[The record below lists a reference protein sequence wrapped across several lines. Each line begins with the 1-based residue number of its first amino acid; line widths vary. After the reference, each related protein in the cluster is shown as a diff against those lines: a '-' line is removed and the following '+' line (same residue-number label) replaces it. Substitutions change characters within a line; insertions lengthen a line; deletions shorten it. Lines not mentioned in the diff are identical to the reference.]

1 MTKNAKNLTSKQNY
15 IYDELVIVENN
26 LFDSQMYAEVI
37 RQYDEVSDLI
47 NLDSNIRERLK
58 LPQRSLV
65 VTFPFR
71 RDDYDEVETV
81 MGYRVQHVL
90 SMGPTK
96 GGIRYA
102 PDVNLGE
109 VTALAILM
117 SWKSAIVGLPYGGAK
132 GGVAIDP
139 TPLSRSEKQRV
150 TRRYTAE
157 LLPIIGVDKDIPAPD
172 LGTDEQTMAW
182 IMDTYS
188 NFVGSPQPG
197 IVTGKPASLG
207 GSITRRESTGRG
219 AVAIGVAA
227 MDKLNLKYSEST
239 IAIQG
244 FGNVGMYAALDSY
257 ERGAKVIAVS
267 DIGGAIY
274 NPKGINIPELFKHMA
289 KNVSV
294 NNFDG
299 AEPYSE
305 SILEINCDVLIPA
318 AVGGVITSSNANN
331 IKAKV
336 IIEGANSPTTL
347 NADKILNDSDILLVP
362 DILANAGGI
371 TASYFEW
378 VQNTQNYL
386 WKESELH
393 EKLMDV
399 LITAFE
405 EVWKIS
411 EKQNCDLRTAALIK
425 GIKRV
430 AAAKLT
436 RGLFP

>member
-1 MTKNAKNLTSKQNY
+1 MTKNVKNLTSKRDY
-15 IYDELVIVENN
+15 IYDELVTVENN
-26 LFDSQMYAEVI
+26 LFESQMYAEVI
-37 RQYDEVSDLI
+37 RQYDEVSNLI

-81 MGYRVQHVL
+81 IGYRVQHVL

-207 GSITRRESTGRG
+207 GSVTRRESTGRG

-299 AEPYSE
+299 AEPYTDNL
-305 SILEINCDVLIPA
+305 LEINCDVLIPA
-318 AVGGVITSSNANN
+318 AVGGVITSSNASK

-336 IIEGANSPTTL
+336 VIEGANSPTTL
-347 NADKILNDSDILLVP
+347 NADKILKDSDILLVP

-399 LITAFE
+399 LITSFE
-405 EVWKIS
+405 EIWKIS

>member
-1 MTKNAKNLTSKQNY
+1 MTNT
-15 IYDELVIVENN
+15 D
-26 LFDSQMYAEVI
+26 LFESNMYKEVI
-37 RQYDEVSDLI
+37 KQYDEVSEFI

-58 LPQRSLV
+58 LPQRALT

-71 RDDYDEVETV
+71 RDEYDEVETV
-81 MGYRVQHVL
+81 VGFRVQHVL

-96 GGIRYA
+96 GGIRYDA
-102 PDVNLGE
+102 DVNLGE

-139 TPLSRSEKQRV
+139 NPLSRTEKQRV

-157 LLPIIGVDKDIPAPD
+157 LLPVIGVDKDIPGPD

-207 GSITRRESTGRG
+207 GSITRREATGRG
-219 AVAIGVAA
+219 AVAIANAA
-227 MDKLNLKYSEST
+227 LEKQSKEYKNST
-239 IAIQG
+239 IVIQG
-244 FGNVGMYAALDSY
+244 FGNVGRYAALDSY
-257 ERGAKVIAVS
+257 ERGAKVIAVN
-267 DIGGAIY
+267 DLGGAIY
-274 NPKGINIPELFKHMA
+274 NKDGINIPELFKYIA
-289 KNVSV
+289 KNKSV
-294 NNFDG
+294 EGFEG
-299 AEPYSE
+299 ADKLDDD
-305 SILEINCDVLIPA
+305 ILELDCDILIPA
-318 AVGGVITSSNANN
+318 AVGGVITSNNAEN

-336 IIEGANSPTTL
+336 IVEGANSPTTL
-347 NADKILNDSDILLVP
+347 SADKILKENNVMIIP
-362 DILANAGGI
+362 DILANAGGV

-386 WKESELH
+386 WKEKELH
-393 EKLMDV
+393 ERLIDV
-399 LITAFE
+399 LTSAFE
-405 EVWKIS
+405 EIWIIS
-411 EKQNCDLRTAALIK
+411 EKNQVDLRTAALIK
-425 GIKRV
+425 GIKKV

>member
-1 MTKNAKNLTSKQNY
+1 MTNT
-15 IYDELVIVENN
+15 D
-26 LFDSQMYAEVI
+26 LFESNMYKEVI
-37 RQYDEVSDLI
+37 KQYDEVSEFI

-58 LPQRSLV
+58 LPQRALT

-71 RDDYDEVETV
+71 RDEYDEVETV
-81 MGYRVQHVL
+81 VGFRVQHVL

-96 GGIRYA
+96 GGIRYDA
-102 PDVNLGE
+102 DVNLGE

-139 TPLSRSEKQRV
+139 NPLSRTEKQRV

-157 LLPIIGVDKDIPAPD
+157 LLPVIGVDKDIPGPD

-207 GSITRRESTGRG
+207 GSITRREATGRG
-219 AVAIGVAA
+219 AVAIANAA
-227 MDKLNLKYSEST
+227 LEKQSKEYKNST
-239 IAIQG
+239 IVIQG
-244 FGNVGMYAALDSY
+244 FGNVGRYAALDSY
-257 ERGAKVIAVS
+257 ERGARVIAVN
-267 DIGGAIY
+267 DLGGAIY
-274 NPKGINIPELFKHMA
+274 NKDGINIPELFKYIA
-289 KNVSV
+289 KNKSV
-294 NNFDG
+294 EGFEG
-299 AEPYSE
+299 ADKLDDD
-305 SILEINCDVLIPA
+305 ILEIDCDILIPA
-318 AVGGVITSSNANN
+318 AVGGVITSNNAGN

-336 IIEGANSPTTL
+336 IVEGANSPTTVS
-347 NADKILNDSDILLVP
+347 ADKILKENNVMIIP
-362 DILANAGGI
+362 DILANAGGV

-386 WKESELH
+386 WKEKELH
-393 EKLMDV
+393 ERLIDV
-399 LITAFE
+399 LTSAFE
-405 EVWKIS
+405 EIWIIS
-411 EKQNCDLRTAALIK
+411 EKNKVDLRTAALIK
-425 GIKRV
+425 GIKKV

>member
-1 MTKNAKNLTSKQNY
+1 MTNT
-15 IYDELVIVENN
+15 D
-26 LFDSQMYAEVI
+26 LFESNMYKEVI
-37 RQYDEVSDLI
+37 KQYDEVSEFI

-58 LPQRSLV
+58 LPQRALT

-71 RDDYDEVETV
+71 RDEYDEVETV
-81 MGYRVQHVL
+81 VGFRVQHVL

-96 GGIRYA
+96 GGIRYDA
-102 PDVNLGE
+102 DVNLGE

-139 TPLSRSEKQRV
+139 NPLSRTEKQRV

-157 LLPIIGVDKDIPAPD
+157 LLPVIGVDKDIPGPD

-207 GSITRRESTGRG
+207 GSITRREATGRG
-219 AVAIGVAA
+219 AVAIANAA
-227 MDKLNLKYSEST
+227 LEKEGKEYKNST
-239 IAIQG
+239 IVIQG
-244 FGNVGMYAALDSY
+244 FGNVGRYAALDSY
-257 ERGAKVIAVS
+257 ERGAKVIAVN
-267 DIGGAIY
+267 DLGGAIY
-274 NPKGINIPELFKHMA
+274 NKDGINIPELFKYIA
-289 KNVSV
+289 KNKSV
-294 NNFDG
+294 EGFEG
-299 AEPYSE
+299 AYKLDDD
-305 SILEINCDVLIPA
+305 ILEIDCDILIPA
-318 AVGGVITSSNANN
+318 AVGGVITSNNAGN

-336 IIEGANSPTTL
+336 IVEGANSPTTVS
-347 NADKILNDSDILLVP
+347 ADKILKENNVMIIP
-362 DILANAGGI
+362 DILANAGGV

-386 WKESELH
+386 WKEKELH
-393 EKLMDV
+393 ERLIDV
-399 LITAFE
+399 LTSAFE
-405 EVWKIS
+405 EIWIIS
-411 EKQNCDLRTAALIK
+411 EKNQVDLRTAALIK
-425 GIKRV
+425 GIKKV

>member
-1 MTKNAKNLTSKQNY
+1 MTNA
-15 IYDELVIVENN
+15 D
-26 LFDSQMYAEVI
+26 LFESNMYKEVI
-37 RQYDEVSDLI
+37 KQYDEVSEFI

-58 LPQRSLV
+58 LPQRALT

-71 RDDYDEVETV
+71 RDEYDEVETV
-81 MGYRVQHVL
+81 VGFRVQHVL

-96 GGIRYA
+96 GGIRYDS
-102 PDVNLGE
+102 DVTLGE

-139 TPLSRSEKQRV
+139 NPLSRTEKQRV

-157 LLPIIGVDKDIPAPD
+157 LLPVIGVDKDIPGPD

-207 GSITRRESTGRG
+207 GSITRREATGRG
-219 AVAIGVAA
+219 AVAIANAA
-227 MDKLNLKYSEST
+227 LEKQSKEYKNST
-239 IAIQG
+239 IVIQG
-244 FGNVGMYAALDSY
+244 FGNVGRYAALDSY
-257 ERGAKVIAVS
+257 ERGAKVIAVN
-267 DIGGAIY
+267 DLGGAIY
-274 NPKGINIPELFKHMA
+274 NKDGINIPELFKYIA
-289 KNVSV
+289 KNKSV
-294 NNFDG
+294 EGFDG
-299 AEPYSE
+299 ADKLDEE
-305 SILEINCDVLIPA
+305 ILELDCDILIPA
-318 AVGGVITSSNANN
+318 AIGGVITSNNAEN

-336 IIEGANSPTTL
+336 IVEGANSPTTL
-347 NADKILNDSDILLVP
+347 SADKILKENNVMIIP
-362 DILANAGGI
+362 DILANAGGV

-386 WKESELH
+386 WKEKELH
-393 EKLMDV
+393 ERLIDV
-399 LITAFE
+399 LTSAFE
-405 EVWKIS
+405 EIWIIAQKNQV
-411 EKQNCDLRTAALIK
+411 DLRTAALIK
-425 GIKRV
+425 GIKKV

>member
-1 MTKNAKNLTSKQNY
+1 MQYNNNIMTNPQ
-15 IYDELVIVENN
+15 
-26 LFDSQMYAEVI
+26 LFESHMYKEVI
-37 RQYDEVSDLI
+37 RQYEEVAELI

-58 LPQRSLV
+58 HPQRALV

-71 RDDYDEVETV
+71 RDDYEEVETV
-81 MGYRVQHVL
+81 VGYRVQHVL

-96 GGIRYA
+96 GGIRFA

-109 VTALAILM
+109 VTALSILM

-139 TPLSRSEKQRV
+139 SKLTRAEKQRV

-157 LLPIIGVDKDIPAPD
+157 LLPVIGVDKDIPAPD

-207 GSITRRESTGRG
+207 GSVTRREATGRG
-219 AVAIGVAA
+219 AIAITEQA
-227 MDKLNLKYSEST
+227 MEKIGKKYKDST
-239 IAIQG
+239 VVIQG
-244 FGNVGMYAALDSY
+244 FGNVGRYAALDSY
-257 ERGAKVIAVS
+257 ERGAKVIAVN
-267 DIGGAIY
+267 DLGGGVY
-274 NPKGINIPELFKHMA
+274 NPKGINIPELFKHIA
-289 KNVSV
+289 KNKSVSG
-294 NNFDG
+294 FEG
-299 AEPYSE
+299 ADDLTQD
-305 SILEINCDVLIPA
+305 ILEVECNVLIPA
-318 AVGGVITSSNANN
+318 AVGGVITTSNVSN
-331 IKAKV
+331 IKADV
-336 IIEGANSPTTL
+336 VVEAANSPTTVS
-347 NADKILNDSDILLVP
+347 ADKVLRENNVLIIP
-362 DILANAGGI
+362 DILANAGGV

-378 VQNTQNYL
+378 VQNRQNYL
-386 WKESELH
+386 WKEKDLYER
-393 EKLMDV
+393 
-399 LITAFE
+399 LIDTMTSAFE
-405 EVWKIS
+405 EVWTIS
-411 EKQNCDLRTAALIK
+411 QKNNCDLRTAALIK

>member
-1 MTKNAKNLTSKQNY
+1 
-15 IYDELVIVENN
+15 
-26 LFDSQMYAEVI
+26 
-37 RQYDEVSDLI
+37 
-47 NLDSNIRERLK
+47 
-58 LPQRSLV
+58 
-65 VTFPFR
+65 
-71 RDDYDEVETV
+71 
-81 MGYRVQHVL
+81 
-90 SMGPTK
+90 MGPTK

-139 TPLSRSEKQRV
+139 NPLTRSEKQRV

-197 IVTGKPASLG
+197 IVTGKPVSIG

-219 AVAIGVAA
+219 AVAVGHAA
-227 MDKLNLKYSEST
+227 MEKIGKSYKDSRV
-239 IAIQG
+239 AIQG
-244 FGNVGMYAALDSY
+244 FGNVARYAALDSY
-257 ERGAKVIAVS
+257 ERGAKVIAIN
-267 DIGGAIY
+267 DLGGAVI
-274 NPKGINIPELFKHMA
+274 NKDGLNIPELFKHIA
-289 KNVSV
+289 KNPSV
-294 NNFDG
+294 KGFPGGEDYDG
-299 AEPYSE
+299 E
-305 SILEINCDVLIPA
+305 ILEVECDVLIPA
-318 AVGGVITSSNANN
+318 AIGGVITSNNADK
-331 IKAKV
+331 IKANV
-336 IIEGANSPTTL
+336 IIEGANSPTTVD
-347 NADKILNDSDILLVP
+347 ADKVLRENDVMIVP

-386 WKESELH
+386 WKETELY
-393 EKLMDV
+393 EKLIDV
-399 LITAFE
+399 MITSFE
-405 EVWKIS
+405 EIWTIS
-411 EKQNCDLRTAALIK
+411 QKQNCDLRTAALIK
-425 GIKRV
+425 GIRRV

>member
-1 MTKNAKNLTSKQNY
+1 
-15 IYDELVIVENN
+15 VIVDNN
-26 LFDSQMYAEVI
+26 LFDSDMYKEVI
-37 RQYDEVSDLI
+37 KQYESVADLI
-47 NLDSNIRERLK
+47 DLDPNIRERLK

-71 RDDYDEVETV
+71 RDEYVEVETV
-81 MGYRVQHVL
+81 VGYRVQHVL

-139 TPLSRSEKQRV
+139 NPLTRAEKQRV

-157 LLPIIGVDKDIPAPD
+157 LIPIIGVNKDIPAPD

-188 NFVGSPQPG
+188 NFVGYATPG
-197 IVTGKPASLG
+197 IVTGKPVSLG
-207 GSITRRESTGRG
+207 GSVTRKESTGRG
-219 AVAIGVAA
+219 AVAVGVAA
-227 MDKLNLKYSEST
+227 MEKIGKKIQNSKV
-239 IAIQG
+239 AIQG
-244 FGNVGMYAALDSY
+244 FGNVGRYAALAAY
-257 ERGAKVIAVS
+257 EMGAKVIAVS
-267 DIGGAIY
+267 DIDGSII
-274 NPKGINIPELFKHMA
+274 NLKGINIPELFKYTAH
-289 KNVSV
+289 NLSV
-294 NNFDG
+294 KGFPG
-299 AEPYSE
+299 ADQLDE
-305 SILEINCDVLIPA
+305 SVLEVDCDILIPA
-318 AVGGVITSSNANN
+318 AIGGVITSSNAQK

-336 IIEGANSPTTL
+336 LIEGANSPTTV
-347 NADKILNDSDILLVP
+347 NADKILRDNNVLIVP

-386 WKESELH
+386 WKEAELY
-393 EKLMDV
+393 EKLIDV
-399 LITAFE
+399 MLTAFE
-405 EVWKIS
+405 EIWTIS

-425 GIKRV
+425 GVKRV

>member
-1 MTKNAKNLTSKQNY
+1 M
-15 IYDELVIVENN
+15 IVDNN
-26 LFDSQMYAEVI
+26 LFDSDMYKEVI
-37 RQYDEVSDLI
+37 KQYESVADLI
-47 NLDSNIRERLK
+47 DLDPNIRDRLK

-71 RDDYDEVETV
+71 RDEYVEVETV
-81 MGYRVQHVL
+81 VGYRVQHVL

-139 TPLSRSEKQRV
+139 NPLTRAEKQRV

-157 LLPIIGVDKDIPAPD
+157 LIPIIGVNKDIPAPD

-188 NFVGSPQPG
+188 NFVGYATPG
-197 IVTGKPASLG
+197 IVTGKPVSLG
-207 GSITRRESTGRG
+207 GSVTRKESTGRG
-219 AVAIGVAA
+219 AVAVGVAA
-227 MDKLNLKYSEST
+227 MEKIGKKIQNSKV
-239 IAIQG
+239 AIQG
-244 FGNVGMYAALDSY
+244 FGNVGRYAALAAY
-257 ERGAKVIAVS
+257 EMGAKVIAVS
-267 DIGGAIY
+267 DIDGSII
-274 NPKGINIPELFKHMA
+274 NLKGINIPELFKYTAH
-289 KNVSV
+289 NLSV
-294 NNFDG
+294 KGFPG
-299 AEPYSE
+299 ADQLDE
-305 SILEINCDVLIPA
+305 SVLEVDCDILIPA
-318 AVGGVITSSNANN
+318 AIGGVITSSNAQK

-336 IIEGANSPTTL
+336 LIEGANSPTTV
-347 NADKILNDSDILLVP
+347 NADKILRDNNVLIVP

-386 WKESELH
+386 WKEAELY
-393 EKLMDV
+393 EKLIDV
-399 LITAFE
+399 MLTAFE
-405 EVWKIS
+405 EIWTIS

>member
-197 IVTGKPASLG
+197 IVTGKPASIG
-207 GSITRRESTGRG
+207 GSVTRRESTGRG

-227 MDKLNLKYSEST
+227 MDKLNLKYSDST

-318 AVGGVITSSNANN
+318 AVGGVITSSNATN

>member
-1 MTKNAKNLTSKQNY
+1 MTKNVKNLTSKRNY

-139 TPLSRSEKQRV
+139 NPLSRSEKQRV

-197 IVTGKPASLG
+197 IVTGKPASIG

-299 AEPYSE
+299 AEPYPE

-318 AVGGVITSSNANN
+318 AVGGVITSSNARN

-347 NADKILNDSDILLVP
+347 NADKILQDSDILLVP

-386 WKESELH
+386 WKESELY
-393 EKLMDV
+393 EKLIDV

-405 EVWKIS
+405 EVWTIS

>member
-26 LFDSQMYAEVI
+26 LFESQMYAEVI

-227 MDKLNLKYSEST
+227 MDKLNLKYSDST

-405 EVWKIS
+405 EIWKIS

>member
-1 MTKNAKNLTSKQNY
+1 MTNT
-15 IYDELVIVENN
+15 D
-26 LFDSQMYAEVI
+26 LFESNMYKEVI
-37 RQYDEVSDLI
+37 KQYDEVSEFI

-58 LPQRSLV
+58 LPQRALT

-71 RDDYDEVETV
+71 RDEYDEVETV
-81 MGYRVQHVL
+81 VGFRVQHVL

-96 GGIRYA
+96 GGIRYDA
-102 PDVNLGE
+102 DVNLGE

-139 TPLSRSEKQRV
+139 NPLSRTEKQRV

-157 LLPIIGVDKDIPAPD
+157 LLPVIGVDKDIPGPD

-207 GSITRRESTGRG
+207 GSITRREATGRG
-219 AVAIGVAA
+219 AVAIANAA
-227 MDKLNLKYSEST
+227 LEKQSKEYKNST
-239 IAIQG
+239 IVIQG
-244 FGNVGMYAALDSY
+244 FGNVGRYAALDSY
-257 ERGAKVIAVS
+257 ERGAKVIAVN
-267 DIGGAIY
+267 DLGGAIY
-274 NPKGINIPELFKHMA
+274 NKDGINIPELFKYIA
-289 KNVSV
+289 KNKSV
-294 NNFDG
+294 EGFDG
-299 AEPYSE
+299 ADKLDEE
-305 SILEINCDVLIPA
+305 ILELDCDILIPA
-318 AVGGVITSSNANN
+318 AVGGVITSNNAEN

-336 IIEGANSPTTL
+336 IVEGANSPTTL
-347 NADKILNDSDILLVP
+347 SADKILKENNVMIIP
-362 DILANAGGI
+362 DILANAGGV

-386 WKESELH
+386 WKEKELH
-393 EKLMDV
+393 ERLIDV
-399 LITAFE
+399 LTSAFE
-405 EVWKIS
+405 EIWIIAQKNQV
-411 EKQNCDLRTAALIK
+411 DLRTAALIK
-425 GIKRV
+425 GIKKV

>member
-1 MTKNAKNLTSKQNY
+1 MTKNVKNLTSKRNY

-37 RQYDEVSDLI
+37 RQYDEVYDLI

-139 TPLSRSEKQRV
+139 NPLSRSEKQRV

-197 IVTGKPASLG
+197 IVTGKPASIG

-299 AEPYSE
+299 AEPYPE

-318 AVGGVITSSNANN
+318 AVGGVITSSNASN

-347 NADKILNDSDILLVP
+347 NADKILQDSDILLVP
-362 DILANAGGI
+362 DIMANAGGI

-393 EKLMDV
+393 EKLIDV

-405 EVWKIS
+405 EVWTIS

>member
-1 MTKNAKNLTSKQNY
+1 MTNA
-15 IYDELVIVENN
+15 D
-26 LFDSQMYAEVI
+26 LFESNMYKEVI
-37 RQYDEVSDLI
+37 KQYDEVSEFI

-58 LPQRSLV
+58 LPQRALT

-71 RDDYDEVETV
+71 RDEYDEVETV
-81 MGYRVQHVL
+81 VGFRVQHVL

-96 GGIRYA
+96 GGIRYDS
-102 PDVNLGE
+102 DVTLGE

-139 TPLSRSEKQRV
+139 NPLSRTEKQRV

-157 LLPIIGVDKDIPAPD
+157 LLPVIGVDKDIPGPD

-207 GSITRRESTGRG
+207 GSITRREATGRG
-219 AVAIGVAA
+219 AVAIANAA
-227 MDKLNLKYSEST
+227 LEKQSKDYKNST
-239 IAIQG
+239 IVIQG
-244 FGNVGMYAALDSY
+244 FGNVGRYAALDSY
-257 ERGAKVIAVS
+257 ERGAKVIAVN
-267 DIGGAIY
+267 DLGGAIY
-274 NPKGINIPELFKHMA
+274 NKDGINIPELFKYIA
-289 KNVSV
+289 KNKSV
-294 NNFDG
+294 EGFDG
-299 AEPYSE
+299 ADKLDEE
-305 SILEINCDVLIPA
+305 ILELDCDILIPA
-318 AVGGVITSSNANN
+318 AIGGVITSNNAQN
-331 IKAKV
+331 IKAK
-336 IIEGANSPTTL
+336 IIVEGANSPTTL
-347 NADKILNDSDILLVP
+347 SADKILKENNVMIIP
-362 DILANAGGI
+362 DILANAGGV

-386 WKESELH
+386 WKEKELH
-393 EKLMDV
+393 ERLIDV
-399 LITAFE
+399 LTSAFE
-405 EVWKIS
+405 EIWIIAQKNQV
-411 EKQNCDLRTAALIK
+411 DLRTAALIK
-425 GIKRV
+425 GIKKV

>member
-1 MTKNAKNLTSKQNY
+1 M
-15 IYDELVIVENN
+15 IVEND
-26 LFDSQMYAEVI
+26 LFKSHMYKEVI
-37 RQYDEVSDLI
+37 RQYDNVSDLI

-71 RDDYDEVETV
+71 RDEYDEVETV

-139 TPLSRSEKQRV
+139 HPLTRSEKQRV

-197 IVTGKPASLG
+197 IVTGKPASIG

-219 AVAIGVAA
+219 AVAIGKAA
-227 MDKLNLKYSEST
+227 MEKIGKKYEDSRVV
-239 IAIQG
+239 IQG
-244 FGNVGMYAALDSY
+244 FGNVGRYAALDSF
-257 ERGAKVIAVS
+257 EKGAKVIAVN
-267 DIGGAIY
+267 DLGGGVI
-274 NPKGINIPELFKHMA
+274 NEKGLNIPELFKHIA
-289 KNVSV
+289 KNNSV
-294 NNFDG
+294 NGFSGGDNYKG
-299 AEPYSE
+299 E
-305 SILEINCDVLIPA
+305 ILEVDCDVLIPA
-318 AVGGVITSSNANN
+318 AVGGVITSSNAEKISAN
-331 IKAKV
+331 V
-336 IIEGANSPTTL
+336 IIEGANSPTTV
-347 NADKILNDSDILLVP
+347 NADKILKDNGVLIIP

-386 WKESELH
+386 WKEAEIY
-393 EKLMDV
+393 EKLIDV
-399 LITAFE
+399 LLTSFE

>member
-1 MTKNAKNLTSKQNY
+1 M
-15 IYDELVIVENN
+15 IVEND
-26 LFDSQMYAEVI
+26 LFESHMYKEVI
-37 RQYDEVSDLI
+37 RQYDNVSDLI
-47 NLDSNIRERLK
+47 DLDSNIRERLK

-71 RDDYDEVETV
+71 RDEYDEVETV

-139 TPLSRSEKQRV
+139 NPLTRSEKQRV

-197 IVTGKPASLG
+197 IVTGKPASIG

-219 AVAIGVAA
+219 AVAIGKAA
-227 MDKLNLKYSEST
+227 MEKMGKKYEDSRVV
-239 IAIQG
+239 IQG
-244 FGNVGMYAALDSY
+244 FGNVGRYAALDSY
-257 ERGAKVIAVS
+257 EKGAKVIAVN
-267 DIGGAIY
+267 DLGGGVI
-274 NPKGINIPELFKHMA
+274 NEKGLNIPELFKHIA
-289 KNVSV
+289 KNNSV
-294 NNFDG
+294 NGFSGGDNYNG
-299 AEPYSE
+299 E
-305 SILEINCDVLIPA
+305 ILEVDCDVLIPA
-318 AVGGVITSSNANN
+318 AVGGVITSSNAEKISAN
-331 IKAKV
+331 V
-336 IIEGANSPTTL
+336 IIEGANSPTTV
-347 NADKILNDSDILLVP
+347 NADKILTDNGVLIIP

-386 WKESELH
+386 WKEVELY
-393 EKLMDV
+393 EKLIDV
-399 LITAFE
+399 LLTSFE

>member
-1 MTKNAKNLTSKQNY
+1 
-15 IYDELVIVENN
+15 VIVDNN
-26 LFDSQMYAEVI
+26 LFDSDMYKEVI
-37 RQYDEVSDLI
+37 KQYESVADLI
-47 NLDSNIRERLK
+47 DLDPNIRERLK

-71 RDDYDEVETV
+71 RDEYDEVETV
-81 MGYRVQHVL
+81 VGYRVQHVL

-139 TPLSRSEKQRV
+139 NPLTRAEKQRV

-157 LLPIIGVDKDIPAPD
+157 LIPIIGVNKDIPAPD

-188 NFVGSPQPG
+188 NFVGYATPG

-207 GSITRRESTGRG
+207 GSVTRKESTGRG
-219 AVAIGVAA
+219 AVAVGVAA
-227 MDKLNLKYSEST
+227 MEKIGKKIQNSKV
-239 IAIQG
+239 AIQG
-244 FGNVGMYAALDSY
+244 FGNVGRYAALAAY
-257 ERGAKVIAVS
+257 EMGAKIIAVS
-267 DIGGAIY
+267 DIDGSII
-274 NPKGINIPELFKHMA
+274 NEKGINIPELFKHTA
-289 KNVSV
+289 HNLSV
-294 NNFDG
+294 KGFPG
-299 AEPYSE
+299 ADQLEE
-305 SILEINCDVLIPA
+305 SVLEVDCDILIPA
-318 AVGGVITSSNANN
+318 AVGGVITSSNAQK

-336 IIEGANSPTTL
+336 LIEGANSPTTV
-347 NADKILNDSDILLVP
+347 NADKILRDNGVLIVP

-386 WKESELH
+386 WKEAELY
-393 EKLMDV
+393 EKLIDV
-399 LITAFE
+399 MLTAFE
-405 EVWKIS
+405 EIWTIS

-425 GIKRV
+425 GVKRV

>member
-26 LFDSQMYAEVI
+26 LFDSQMYTEVI

>member
-1 MTKNAKNLTSKQNY
+1 MTNA
-15 IYDELVIVENN
+15 D
-26 LFDSQMYAEVI
+26 LFESNMYKEVI
-37 RQYDEVSDLI
+37 KQYDEVSEFI

-58 LPQRSLV
+58 LPQRALT

-71 RDDYDEVETV
+71 RDEYDEVETV
-81 MGYRVQHVL
+81 VGFRVQHVL

-96 GGIRYA
+96 GGIRYDS
-102 PDVNLGE
+102 DVTLGE

-139 TPLSRSEKQRV
+139 NPLSRTEKQRV

-157 LLPIIGVDKDIPAPD
+157 LLPVIGVDKDIPGPD

-207 GSITRRESTGRG
+207 GSITRREATGRG
-219 AVAIGVAA
+219 AVAIANAA
-227 MDKLNLKYSEST
+227 LEKQSKEYKNST
-239 IAIQG
+239 IVIQG
-244 FGNVGMYAALDSY
+244 FGNVGRYAALDSY
-257 ERGAKVIAVS
+257 ERGAKVIAVN
-267 DIGGAIY
+267 DLGGAIY
-274 NPKGINIPELFKHMA
+274 NKDGINIPELFKYIA
-289 KNVSV
+289 KNKSV
-294 NNFDG
+294 EGFDG
-299 AEPYSE
+299 ADKLDEE
-305 SILEINCDVLIPA
+305 ILELDCDILIPA
-318 AVGGVITSSNANN
+318 AIGGVITSNNAQK

-336 IIEGANSPTTL
+336 IVEGANSPTTL
-347 NADKILNDSDILLVP
+347 SADKILKENNVIIIP
-362 DILANAGGI
+362 DILANAGGV

-386 WKESELH
+386 WKEKELH
-393 EKLMDV
+393 ERLIDV
-399 LITAFE
+399 LTSAFE
-405 EVWKIS
+405 EIWIIAQKNQV
-411 EKQNCDLRTAALIK
+411 DLRTAALIK
-425 GIKRV
+425 GIKKV

>member
-1 MTKNAKNLTSKQNY
+1 
-15 IYDELVIVENN
+15 VIVEND
-26 LFDSQMYAEVI
+26 LFKSHMYKEVI
-37 RQYDEVSDLI
+37 RQYDNVSDLI
-47 NLDSNIRERLK
+47 DLDSNIRERLK

-65 VTFPFR
+65 VSFPFR
-71 RDDYDEVETV
+71 RDEYDEVETV

-139 TPLSRSEKQRV
+139 HPLTRSEKQRV

-197 IVTGKPASLG
+197 IVTGKPASIG

-219 AVAIGVAA
+219 AVAIGKAA
-227 MDKLNLKYSEST
+227 MEKIGKKYEDSRVV
-239 IAIQG
+239 IQG
-244 FGNVGMYAALDSY
+244 FGNVGRYAALDSF
-257 ERGAKVIAVS
+257 EKGAKVIAVN
-267 DIGGAIY
+267 DLGGGVF
-274 NPKGINIPELFKHMA
+274 NENGLNIPELFKHIA
-289 KNVSV
+289 KNNSV
-294 NNFDG
+294 NGFSGGDNYKGD
-299 AEPYSE
+299 
-305 SILEINCDVLIPA
+305 ILEVDCDVLIPA
-318 AVGGVITSSNANN
+318 AVGGVITSSNAEKISAN
-331 IKAKV
+331 V
-336 IIEGANSPTTL
+336 IIEGANSPTTV
-347 NADKILNDSDILLVP
+347 NADKILKDNGVLIIP

-386 WKESELH
+386 WKEAELYK
-393 EKLMDV
+393 KLIDV
-399 LITAFE
+399 LLTSFE

>member
-1 MTKNAKNLTSKQNY
+1 MTNPQ
-15 IYDELVIVENN
+15 
-26 LFDSQMYAEVI
+26 LFDSHMYTEVI
-37 RQYDEVSDLI
+37 RQYEEVAELI
-47 NLDSNIRERLK
+47 NLDPNIRERLK
-58 LPQRSLV
+58 HPQRALV

-71 RDDYDEVETV
+71 RDEYKEVETV
-81 MGYRVQHVL
+81 VGYRVQHVL

-109 VTALAILM
+109 VTALSILM

-139 TPLSRSEKQRV
+139 TNLTRAEKQRV

-157 LLPIIGVDKDIPAPD
+157 LLPVIGVDKDIPAPD

-207 GSITRRESTGRG
+207 GSVTRREATGRG
-219 AVAIGVAA
+219 AIAITEQA
-227 MDKLNLKYSEST
+227 MEKIGKHYKDST
-239 IAIQG
+239 VVIQG
-244 FGNVGMYAALDSY
+244 FGNVGRYAALDSY
-257 ERGAKVIAVS
+257 ERGAKVIAVN
-267 DIGGAIY
+267 DLGGGIY
-274 NPKGINIPELFKHMA
+274 NPKGINIPELFKHIA
-289 KNVSV
+289 RNRSVSE
-294 NNFDG
+294 FEG
-299 AEPYSE
+299 ADNLSE
-305 SILEINCDVLIPA
+305 DILEIECDVLIPA
-318 AVGGVITSSNANN
+318 AVGGVITTSNVND
-331 IKAKV
+331 IKASV
-336 IIEGANSPTTL
+336 VVEAANSPTTVS
-347 NADKILNDSDILLVP
+347 ADKILRDNDVLIIP
-362 DILANAGGI
+362 DILANAGGV

-378 VQNTQNYL
+378 VQNRQNYL
-386 WKESELH
+386 WKEKDLYER
-393 EKLMDV
+393 
-399 LITAFE
+399 LIDTMTSAFE
-405 EVWKIS
+405 EVWTIS
-411 EKQNCDLRTAALIK
+411 QKNKCDLRTAALIK

>member
-1 MTKNAKNLTSKQNY
+1 
-15 IYDELVIVENN
+15 
-26 LFDSQMYAEVI
+26 
-37 RQYDEVSDLI
+37 
-47 NLDSNIRERLK
+47 
-58 LPQRSLV
+58 
-65 VTFPFR
+65 
-71 RDDYDEVETV
+71 
-81 MGYRVQHVL
+81 
-90 SMGPTK
+90 
-96 GGIRYA
+96 
-102 PDVNLGE
+102 
-109 VTALAILM
+109 
-117 SWKSAIVGLPYGGAK
+117 
-132 GGVAIDP
+132 
-139 TPLSRSEKQRV
+139 
-150 TRRYTAE
+150 
-157 LLPIIGVDKDIPAPD
+157 
-172 LGTDEQTMAW
+172 
-182 IMDTYS
+182 
-188 NFVGSPQPG
+188 
-197 IVTGKPASLG
+197 
-207 GSITRRESTGRG
+207 
-219 AVAIGVAA
+219 
-227 MDKLNLKYSEST
+227 
-239 IAIQG
+239 
-244 FGNVGMYAALDSY
+244 
-257 ERGAKVIAVS
+257 
-267 DIGGAIY
+267 
-274 NPKGINIPELFKHMA
+274 MA

-299 AEPYSE
+299 AEPYTE
-305 SILEINCDVLIPA
+305 SILELNCDVLIPA

>member
-139 TPLSRSEKQRV
+139 NPLSRSEKQRV

-197 IVTGKPASLG
+197 IVTGKPASIG

-227 MDKLNLKYSEST
+227 MDKLNLKYSDST

-299 AEPYSE
+299 AEPYPE

-318 AVGGVITSSNANN
+318 AVGGVITSSNASN

-347 NADKILNDSDILLVP
+347 NADKILKDSDVLLVP

-386 WKESELH
+386 WKESELY
-393 EKLMDV
+393 EKLIDV
-399 LITAFE
+399 LITSFE

>member
-1 MTKNAKNLTSKQNY
+1 M
-15 IYDELVIVENN
+15 IVEND
-26 LFDSQMYAEVI
+26 LFESHMYREVI
-37 RQYDEVSDLI
+37 RQYDNVSDLI
-47 NLDSNIRERLK
+47 DLDSNIRERLK

-71 RDDYDEVETV
+71 RDEYDEVETV

-139 TPLSRSEKQRV
+139 NPLTRSEKQRV

-197 IVTGKPASLG
+197 IVTGKPASIG

-219 AVAIGVAA
+219 AVAIGKAA
-227 MDKLNLKYSEST
+227 MEKIGKKYEDSRVV
-239 IAIQG
+239 IQG
-244 FGNVGMYAALDSY
+244 FGNVGRYAALDSY
-257 ERGAKVIAVS
+257 EKGAKVIAVN
-267 DIGGAIY
+267 DLGGGVI
-274 NPKGINIPELFKHMA
+274 NEKGLNIPELFKHIA
-289 KNVSV
+289 KNNSV
-294 NNFDG
+294 NGFSGGDNYKG
-299 AEPYSE
+299 E
-305 SILEINCDVLIPA
+305 ILEVDCDVLIPA
-318 AVGGVITSSNANN
+318 AVGGVITSSNAEKISAN
-331 IKAKV
+331 V
-336 IIEGANSPTTL
+336 IIEGANSPTTV
-347 NADKILNDSDILLVP
+347 NADKILTDNGVLIIP

-386 WKESELH
+386 WKEVELY
-393 EKLMDV
+393 EKLIDV
-399 LITAFE
+399 LLTSFE

>member
-1 MTKNAKNLTSKQNY
+1 MTNA
-15 IYDELVIVENN
+15 D
-26 LFDSQMYAEVI
+26 LFESNMYKEVI
-37 RQYDEVSDLI
+37 KQYDEVSEFI

-58 LPQRSLV
+58 LPQRALT

-71 RDDYDEVETV
+71 RDEYDEVETV
-81 MGYRVQHVL
+81 VGFRVQHVL

-96 GGIRYA
+96 GGIRYDS
-102 PDVNLGE
+102 DVTLGE

-139 TPLSRSEKQRV
+139 NPLSRTEKQRV

-157 LLPIIGVDKDIPAPD
+157 LLPVIGVDKDIPGPD

-207 GSITRRESTGRG
+207 GSITRREATGRG
-219 AVAIGVAA
+219 AVAIANAA
-227 MDKLNLKYSEST
+227 LEKQSKEYKNST
-239 IAIQG
+239 IVIQG
-244 FGNVGMYAALDSY
+244 FGNVGRYAALDSY
-257 ERGAKVIAVS
+257 ERGGKVIAVN
-267 DIGGAIY
+267 DLGGAIY
-274 NPKGINIPELFKHMA
+274 NKDGINIPELFKYIA
-289 KNVSV
+289 KNKSV
-294 NNFDG
+294 EGFDG
-299 AEPYSE
+299 ADKLDEE
-305 SILEINCDVLIPA
+305 ILELDCDILIPA
-318 AVGGVITSSNANN
+318 AIGGVITSNNAEN

-336 IIEGANSPTTL
+336 IVEGANSPTTL
-347 NADKILNDSDILLVP
+347 SADKILKENNVIIIP
-362 DILANAGGI
+362 DILANAGGV

-386 WKESELH
+386 WKEKELH
-393 EKLMDV
+393 ERLIDV
-399 LITAFE
+399 LTSAFE
-405 EVWKIS
+405 EIWIIAQKNQV
-411 EKQNCDLRTAALIK
+411 DLRTAALIK
-425 GIKRV
+425 GIKKV